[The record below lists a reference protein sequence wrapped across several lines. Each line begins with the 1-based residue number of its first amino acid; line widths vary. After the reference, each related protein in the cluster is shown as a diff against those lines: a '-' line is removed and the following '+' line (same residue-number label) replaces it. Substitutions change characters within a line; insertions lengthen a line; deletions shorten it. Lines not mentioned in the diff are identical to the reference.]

1 MTVSEE
7 ESGPEEANFLTGWG
21 PILFYAALI
30 ATLVFFWWLVIY
42 DHGVQPHGGG

>member
-1 MTVSEE
+1 MSEE
-7 ESGPEEANFLTGWG
+7 ELDPEDTSPVTSWG
-21 PILFYAALI
+21 PMLFYAALV